1 MSKFLSGRVSVTTFV
16 PAITPPDITE
26 FRKMLRRHGFR
37 PLDPTD
43 QRDESAGWVDPF
55 LSFEAKEFANC
66 YFRDYYLF
74 SLRIDRYQFSAA
86 QLRPLLEELTHE
98 YKTQNKVEFVSGH
111 QKKELREEAVRRA
124 RSRSLPKTTIVETAW
139 NLGDNRLLFFS
150 QSKTMIET
158 FQRLF
163 EQTFNATL
171 QPVSLADEMARV
183 GRKQKFTSL
192 LGDIWPDIVVSLEEE
207 AEPEEEER

>member
-1 MSKFLSGRVSVTTFV
+1 MSRFLSGRVSVTTFV
-16 PAITPPDITE
+16 PAITPPDIGE

-37 PLDPTD
+37 PLEPTD
-43 QRDESAGWVDPF
+43 PRDESAGWVDPF
-55 LSFEAKEFANC
+55 LSFEAKEFANT

-86 QLRPLLEELTHE
+86 QLRPFLEELVHD
-98 YKTQNKVEFVSGH
+98 YKMQHKVEFVSSH

-139 NLGDNRLLFFS
+139 NLGDNRLSVFS
-150 QSKTMIET
+150 QSKTTIEV

-163 EQTFNATL
+163 EQTFNAAL
-171 QPVSLADEMARV
+171 KPAGLADEIALL
-183 GRKQKFTSL
+183 GKKQKIASL
-192 LGDIWPDIVVSLEEE
+192 LGDIWPDLVAPEEMMEEE
-207 AEPEEEER
+207 DEE